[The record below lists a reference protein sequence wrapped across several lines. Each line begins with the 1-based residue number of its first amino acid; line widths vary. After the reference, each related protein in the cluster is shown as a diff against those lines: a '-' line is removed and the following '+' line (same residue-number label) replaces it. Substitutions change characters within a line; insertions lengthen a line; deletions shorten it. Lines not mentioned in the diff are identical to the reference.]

1 MRSAQGRTT
10 LHVVWL
16 STVPFRIDSR
26 GSQPPAQASHF
37 SPGAV
42 ELQGVAPAWRRA
54 TSVRVSASISASVF
68 TPAAAAPRAWHV
80 GAFAVQCPA
89 CVHAQHKEGCGL
101 GLECGRHRSAHG
113 GQSQT
118 GMDTPMYSAGTYN
131 AVWPCPERVA
141 KYNLNSIRT
150 RWYYGCC
157 VLVQERDTSEQQ
169 VLSTDFVNWVPV
181 KEGDAASVVHTSA
194 WIRCGCLLPTRED
207 TGGCAPPSWRR
218 GRCTPSVSLT

>member
-26 GSQPPAQASHF
+26 GSQPSAQASHF

-101 GLECGRHRSAHG
+101 GLECGRHRSAHMAGRVKQEWTHRCIVLARTMPSGPAQKGSPSTTSIPFEPG
-113 GQSQT
+113 GT
-118 GMDTPMYSAGTYN
+118 TVVVFLFKN
-131 AVWPCPERVA
+131 E
-141 KYNLNSIRT
+141 T
-150 RWYYGCC
+150 R
-157 VLVQERDTSEQQ
+157 RSNR
-169 VLSTDFVNWVPV
+169 S
-181 KEGDAASVVHTSA
+181 
-194 WIRCGCLLPTRED
+194 
-207 TGGCAPPSWRR
+207 
-218 GRCTPSVSLT
+218 

>member
-80 GAFAVQCPA
+80 GAFAVQFPA
-89 CVHAQHKEGCGL
+89 CVHAQHKEGCV
-101 GLECGRHRSAHG
+101 EW
-113 GQSQT
+113 
-118 GMDTPMYSAGTYN
+118 SAG
-131 AVWPCPERVA
+131 
-141 KYNLNSIRT
+141 
-150 RWYYGCC
+150 
-157 VLVQERDTSEQQ
+157 
-169 VLSTDFVNWVPV
+169 
-181 KEGDAASVVHTSA
+181 
-194 WIRCGCLLPTRED
+194 D
-207 TGGCAPPSWRR
+207 TGQHMAGRVKQEWTHRCIVLARTMPSGPAQKGSPSTTSIPFEPGGTTVVVFLFKNETRR
-218 GRCTPSVSLT
+218 SNRS